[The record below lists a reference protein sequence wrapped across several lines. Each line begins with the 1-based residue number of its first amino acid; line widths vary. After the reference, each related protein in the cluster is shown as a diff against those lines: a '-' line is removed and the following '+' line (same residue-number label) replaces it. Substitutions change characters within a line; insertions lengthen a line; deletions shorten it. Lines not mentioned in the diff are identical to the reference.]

1 MCVYIYIYTHI
12 YMYVCVYIYIC
23 NNTHSLTYTHTHTH
37 TCPTYER
44 LPYYSRAFPRPLF
57 LGVFAKLRKRLL
69 SSLYTSVRPSVRME
83 QLSSY
88 WTDFH
93 DMFSKICQEN
103 SSSIKIWHEYCAWRL
118 TDGCDNISLN
128 SSIMR
133 NFSEKNCRENKT
145 YDVFLITFFENC
157 AVYEIIW

>member
-1 MCVYIYIYTHI
+1 MFSFSFIFDLIICIYLCVCVCVCVYIYVCVCVCVCRYMCVCIYIYI

-23 NNTHSLTYTHTHTH
+23 NNTLTHIHTHTHTHTH

-103 SSSIKIWHEYCAWRL
+103 SSSIKI
-118 TDGCDNISLN
+118 
-128 SSIMR
+128 
-133 NFSEKNCRENKT
+133 
-145 YDVFLITFFENC
+145 
-157 AVYEIIW
+157 